1 MLLLKQIKF
10 YSVSDKTIRKYIIIG
25 KNVLNLNY
33 FVNILTLFL
42 KIKFTLR
49 LLKHLKKLKRSPIY
63 CNKNKKLCN
72 EKYEQYNE

>member
-49 LLKHLKKLKRSPIY
+49 LLKHLKKLKRSQIY
-63 CNKNKKLCN
+63 CNKNKKLCD

>member
-49 LLKHLKKLKRSPIY
+49 LLKHLKKLKRSQIY

>member
-10 YSVSDKTIRKYIIIG
+10 YSVSDKTIQKYIIIG

-49 LLKHLKKLKRSPIY
+49 LLKHLKKLKRSQIY

>member
-1 MLLLKQIKF
+1 MLLLKQTKF

-49 LLKHLKKLKRSPIY
+49 LLKHLKKLKRSQIY

>member
-49 LLKHLKKLKRSPIY
+49 LLKHLKKLIRSQIY

>member
-49 LLKHLKKLKRSPIY
+49 SLKHLKKLKRSHIY